1 VGGLVASQFSTLAA
15 SFFVSI
21 LVLFGIAIT
30 LLVSWLLANINV
42 GDQSILNHSA
52 AFLQP
57 FAATVSLNDFILM
70 AFILGLPANE
80 IVFPILIMSYMS

>member
-1 VGGLVASQFSTLAA
+1 MGFGCNGRLPILIALSTILVSGLVASQFSTLAA

-57 FAATVSLNDFILM
+57 FADAIGIELDSI
-70 AFILGLPANE
+70 
-80 IVFPILIMSYMS
+80 